1 MSNVK
6 HPNDDAAVGYL
17 RLSVVRREDPFS
29 PPNQRR
35 LIEQRAE
42 QDGKRIVA
50 WYDDLDKTARKPQV
64 KRPGYQAA
72 TEDVLS
78 QRAKTLYVA
87 KLDRLDR
94 RGMGH
99 VGTLLDK
106 VEEAEGQII
115 FVADGL
121 DTTQPGARQIIAVLA
136 EQARAESDN
145 TSWRWQQFQAYNR
158 RKGIWKRPRP
168 FGYLVVNGKLRPHP
182 IEASIVR
189 CMVDEFLAG
198 ASLRGIAHRLNESGV
213 RAPRAVRAAEARA
226 AGRVVKD
233 PPTEEWSYVSV
244 REILIAPSLTA
255 IQAHDRG
262 LFCDDN
268 GELVSVGEG
277 IVTLGERARILAEI
291 ERRTALVPQ
300 RAGPIPHRPANGWW
314 SPAQVS
320 VQRMDP
326 LRRMW
331 RSVDLGHRDQQGEE
345 QVRPLR
351 LLKAAAGEDVS
362 WVWRAGGCSRRRG
375 NQTLH
380 AEAFHLGAR

>member
-1 MSNVK
+1 MSKVK

-17 RLSVVRREDPFS
+17 RLSEVRREDPFS

-35 LIEQRAE
+35 LIEQRAK
-42 QDGKRIVA
+42 QDGNRIIA
-50 WYDDLDKTARKPQV
+50 WYDDLDKTARKTQV

-99 VGTLLDK
+99 VGMLLDK

-115 FVADGL
+115 FIADGL
-121 DTTQPGARQIIAVLA
+121 DTTQPGAREIVAVLA

-145 TSWRWQQFQAYNR
+145 TSWRMQQFHASNR
-158 RKGIWKRPRP
+158 RQGIWKRPRP
-168 FGYLVVNGKLRPHP
+168 FGYLVENGKLRPHP
-182 IEASIVR
+182 TEAPIVR
-189 CMVDEFLAG
+189 RMVEEFMDG
-198 ASLRGIAHRLNESGV
+198 ASLRGIAQRLNETGV

-244 REILIAPSLTA
+244 REVLIAPSLAA

-262 LFCDDN
+262 LFYDDN
-268 GELVSVGEG
+268 GQLVSVGEG

-291 ERRTALVPQ
+291 ECRSARVRSAQDASRIGKRTGGGRPPKHLFRGGQALYPETF
-300 RAGPIPHRPANGWW
+300 N
-314 SPAQVS
+314 
-320 VQRMDP
+320 
-326 LRRMW
+326 
-331 RSVDLGHRDQQGEE
+331 
-345 QVRPLR
+345 
-351 LLKAAAGEDVS
+351 
-362 WVWRAGGCSRRRG
+362 
-375 NQTLH
+375 
-380 AEAFHLGAR
+380 LGAR